1 MKNLAFKLFFVLI
14 AVFAL
19 SVGAFAQTEDG
30 PKKPTP
36 PKPKPP
42 VIKPK
47 PKPFHSG
54 FDTKSLIEAIFSKE

>member
-1 MKNLAFKLFFVLI
+1 MKNLAFRFVFTLF

-19 SVGAFAQTEDG
+19 SIGAFAQGDD
-30 PKKPTP
+30 KKPP

-47 PKPFHSG
+47 PKPKPFNS
-54 FDTKSLIEAIFSKE
+54 DLILKQMIDSLYFRD